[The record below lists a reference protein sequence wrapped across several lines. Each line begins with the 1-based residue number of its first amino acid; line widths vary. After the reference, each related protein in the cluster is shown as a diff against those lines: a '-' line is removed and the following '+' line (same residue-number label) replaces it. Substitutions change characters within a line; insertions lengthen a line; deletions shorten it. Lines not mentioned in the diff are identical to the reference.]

1 MDDEL
6 RDAFHTSDDEENDP
20 DYEPEAS
27 TSATRTWP
35 GLKDILK
42 DTVGGDGNE
51 TFSKFQ
57 VKEAISTPERNKKS
71 KHKK

>member
-27 TSATRTWP
+27 TSAARTWP

-51 TFSKFQ
+51 TFSE
-57 VKEAISTPERNKKS
+57 VSSERSDINAGKEQKK
-71 KHKK
+71 